1 MPESCGARRYAVP
14 TTFWHNLFFGAITT
28 TLSRR
33 RENFG
38 GRNINHNPRYDRGR
52 DLGPRVNERI
62 RVREI
67 LVIDDQGNKLGPM
80 SPREALEIARG
91 RGLDLVEVAPTAQP
105 PVCRIVDYG
114 KYRYEQG
121 KKDRDAAKKQRQAA
135 EIKGMTLRPGTDD
148 HDLDFKIKNILKFL
162 GDGDK
167 VKVTVRFRSRE
178 MTHPEFAQASL
189 KKIVDS
195 VIESN
200 VGIVE
205 RPATMEGKQMI
216 MVLAPAKDTAPPKK
230 PGAPKEKPMPA
241 PAPKATI
248 GDAVAAAGGTV
259 PTVEDSES
267 EAQPAATPAPASETP
282 APATAETTAPE
293 TPAA

>member
-1 MPESCGARRYAVP
+1 M
-14 TTFWHNLFFGAITT
+14 T
-28 TLSRR
+28 
-33 RENFG
+33 
-38 GRNINHNPRYDRGR
+38 
-52 DLGPRVNERI
+52 
-62 RVREI
+62 
-67 LVIDDQGNKLGPM
+67 
-80 SPREALEIARG
+80 PREALEIARG

-114 KYRYEQG
+114 KYKYEQG

-148 HDLDFKIKNILKFL
+148 HDLDFKIKNIIKFL

-189 KKIVDS
+189 KRIVDMMT
-195 VIESN
+195 EAN

-216 MVLAPAKDTAPPKK
+216 MVLAPAKETAPKK
-230 PGAPKEKPMPA
+230 PAGGSGSGSKPAPA
-241 PAPKATI
+241 PAPKVTI
-248 GDAVAAAGGTV
+248 GDAIAASGTPV
-259 PTVEDSES
+259 
-267 EAQPAATPAPASETP
+267 PAPASEEAPAPASDTP
-282 APATAETTAPE
+282 APAPVEVSAPATEPLTT
-293 TPAA
+293 

>member
-1 MPESCGARRYAVP
+1 MPELSGNAIIVARFETV
-14 TTFWHNLFFGAITT
+14 
-28 TLSRR
+28 R
-33 RENFG
+33 RETFG

-80 SPREALEIARG
+80 TPREALDIARG

-114 KYRYEQG
+114 KYKYEQG

-148 HDLDFKIKNILKFL
+148 HDLDFKIKNIIKFL

-189 KKIVDS
+189 KKIVDMMT
-195 VIESN
+195 EAA

-216 MVLAPAKDTAPPKK
+216 MVLAPAKETAPKK
-230 PGAPKEKPMPA
+230 PAGGSGVPKEKPA
-241 PAPKATI
+241 PAPKVTI
-248 GDAVAAAGGTV
+248 GDAIAASGGSV
-259 PTVEDSES
+259 PTTELAETS
-267 EAQPAATPAPASETP
+267 APASEAPASAPVETP
-282 APATAETTAPE
+282 APTTQAVTETASA
-293 TPAA
+293 